1 MKRKKLNI
9 GVIGIGYLGKYH
21 LEKFIKNRQCNIK
34 WVVDSNLGNIKNDLG
49 ISIKRTTD
57 YKEILPDIDAI
68 SLVTP
73 TKMHFKIAKFFLEN
87 KKHVLIEKPMTETV
101 AQAKELVRL
110 AKKNKVILQVGH
122 LERFNPVMK
131 RLSNEISSPLF
142 IEVHRLA
149 KFNPRSTDVNVI
161 FDLMI
166 HDIDI
171 VTTLISRKIKNVS
184 AFGKKIITKT
194 TDIANVRLEFYG
206 GAVANLTASRISQK
220 NERKVRIFEKDKYYS
235 VDFMYST
242 INKYQKNIGRKKELF
257 SFKEFKYNKTDA
269 LKDEI
274 NNFISSCDGKEMPLV
289 DGNQGKAAVE
299 TATLISKLL

>member
-9 GVIGIGYLGKYH
+9 GVVGIGYLGKYH
-21 LEKFIKNRQCNIK
+21 LEKFINNKQCDTK
-34 WVVDSNLGNIKNDLG
+34 WVVDTNLDNIDLNGHDSIQKSSN
-49 ISIKRTTD
+49 
-57 YKEILPDIDAI
+57 YKEILNDIDAI

-101 AQAKELVRL
+101 AQAKKLVDL

-131 RLSNEISSPLF
+131 RLTKEISDPLF

-171 VTTLISRKIKNVS
+171 VTTLMKKNIKNVS
-184 AFGKKIITKT
+184 AFGKKIITT
-194 TDIANVRLEFYG
+194 STDIANVRLEFSG
-206 GAVANLTASRISQK
+206 GSVANLTASRISQK
-220 NERKVRIFEKDKYYS
+220 NERKIRVFEKDKYYS
-235 VDFMYST
+235 VDFMNSN
-242 INKYQKNIGRKKELF
+242 IKKYIKNSKASKELF
-257 SFKEFKYNKTDA
+257 GFKEFKYDKTDA

-274 NNFISSCDGKEMPLV
+274 NNFILSCLGKEKPLV
-289 DGNQGKAAVE
+289 DGKQGKAAVE

>member
-21 LEKFIKNRQCNIK
+21 LEKFIKNRQCNTK
-34 WVVDSNLGNIKNDLG
+34 WVVDSNLGNIKNGLD
-49 ISIKRTTD
+49 ISIKKTTD

-171 VTTLISRKIKNVS
+171 VTTLISRKIKNMS

-194 TDIANVRLEFYG
+194 TDIANVRLEFHG

-220 NERKVRIFEKDKYYS
+220 NERKIRIFEKDKYYS
-235 VDFMYST
+235 VDFMNST

-274 NNFISSCDGKEMPLV
+274 NNFILSCDGKEMPLV

>member
-131 RLSNEISSPLF
+131 RLSNEISKPLF

-235 VDFMYST
+235 VDFMNST

-289 DGNQGKAAVE
+289 DGNQGRAAVE
-299 TATLISKLL
+299 TATIISKLL

>member
-9 GVIGIGYLGKYH
+9 GVVGIGYLGKYH
-21 LEKFIKNRQCNIK
+21 LEKFINNKQCDTK
-34 WVVDSNLGNIKNDLG
+34 WVVDTNLDNIDLKGYDSIQKSSN
-49 ISIKRTTD
+49 
-57 YKEILPDIDAI
+57 YKEILDDVDAV

-101 AQAKELVRL
+101 AQATKLVDL

-131 RLSNEISSPLF
+131 RLTKEISDPLF

-171 VTTLISRKIKNVS
+171 VTTLMKKKIKNVS
-184 AFGKKIITKT
+184 AFGKKIITKS
-194 TDIANVRLEFYG
+194 TDIANVRLEFFG

-220 NERKVRIFEKDKYYS
+220 NERKIRVFEKDKYYS
-235 VDFMYST
+235 VDFMNSN
-242 INKYQKNIGRKKELF
+242 IKKYIKNSKTSKELF
-257 SFKEFKYNKTDA
+257 SFKEFKYDKTDA

-274 NNFISSCDGKEMPLV
+274 NNFILSCLGKEKPLV
-289 DGNQGKAAVE
+289 DGKQGKAAVE

>member
-9 GVIGIGYLGKYH
+9 GVVGIGYLGKYH
-21 LEKFIKNRQCNIK
+21 LEKFINNKKCDTK
-34 WVVDSNLGNIKNDLG
+34 WVVDTNLDNIDLNGHDSIQKSSN
-49 ISIKRTTD
+49 
-57 YKEILPDIDAI
+57 YKEILDDIDAV

-101 AQAKELVRL
+101 AQATKLVDL

-131 RLSNEISSPLF
+131 RLTKEISNPLF

-171 VTTLISRKIKNVS
+171 VTTLMKKKIKSVS
-184 AFGKKIITKT
+184 AFGKKIITKS
-194 TDIANVRLEFYG
+194 TDIANVRLEFLG

-220 NERKVRIFEKDKYYS
+220 NERKIRVFEKDKYYS
-235 VDFMYST
+235 VDFMNSNIKKYIKNAKT
-242 INKYQKNIGRKKELF
+242 NKGLF
-257 SFKEFKYNKTDA
+257 SFKEFKYDKTDA

-274 NNFISSCDGKEMPLV
+274 NNFILSCLGKEKPLV
-289 DGNQGKAAVE
+289 DGKQGKAAVE

>member
-9 GVIGIGYLGKYH
+9 GVIGIGYLGKYD
-21 LEKFIKNRQCNIK
+21 LEKFINNRQCITK
-34 WVVDSNLGNIKNDLG
+34 WVVDSNLGNIENDLDT
-49 ISIKRTTD
+49 SIKKTTN

-73 TKMHFKIAKFFLEN
+73 TKIHVKIAKFFLEN

-101 AQAKELVRL
+101 TQAKELVRI
-110 AKKNKVILQVGH
+110 AKKNKVVLQVGH

-220 NERKVRIFEKDKYYS
+220 NERKIRIFEKDKYYS
-235 VDFMYST
+235 VDFMNST

-257 SFKEFKYNKTDA
+257 SSKEFKYNKTDA

-274 NNFISSCDGKEMPLV
+274 NNFILSCYGKEIPLV

>member
-9 GVIGIGYLGKYH
+9 GVVGIGYLGKYH
-21 LEKFIKNRQCNIK
+21 LEKFINNKKCDTK
-34 WVVDSNLGNIKNDLG
+34 WVVDTNLDNIDLNGHDSIQKSSN
-49 ISIKRTTD
+49 
-57 YKEILPDIDAI
+57 YKEILDDIDAV

-101 AQAKELVRL
+101 AQATKLVDL

-131 RLSNEISSPLF
+131 RLTKEISSPLF

-171 VTTLISRKIKNVS
+171 VTTLMKKKIKNVS
-184 AFGKKIITKT
+184 AFGRKIITKS
-194 TDIANVRLEFYG
+194 TDIANVRLEFFD

-220 NERKVRIFEKDKYYS
+220 NERKIRVFEKDKYYS
-235 VDFMYST
+235 VDFMNSN
-242 INKYQKNIGRKKELF
+242 IKKYTKNAKTNKELF
-257 SFKEFKYNKTDA
+257 NFKEFKYDKTDA

-274 NNFISSCDGKEMPLV
+274 NNFILSCLGKEKPLV
-289 DGNQGKAAVE
+289 DGKQGKAAVE

>member
-9 GVIGIGYLGKYH
+9 GVVGIGYLGKYH
-21 LEKFIKNRQCNIK
+21 LEKFISNKQCDTK
-34 WVVDSNLGNIKNDLG
+34 WVVDTNLDNINLNGHDSIQKSSN
-49 ISIKRTTD
+49 
-57 YKEILPDIDAI
+57 YKEILNDIDAI

-101 AQAKELVRL
+101 AQAKKLVDL

-131 RLSNEISSPLF
+131 RLTKEISDPLF

-171 VTTLISRKIKNVS
+171 VTTLMKKNIKNVS
-184 AFGKKIITKT
+184 AFGKKIITT
-194 TDIANVRLEFYG
+194 STDIANVRLEFSG
-206 GAVANLTASRISQK
+206 GSVANLTASRISQK
-220 NERKVRIFEKDKYYS
+220 NERKIRVFEKDKYYS
-235 VDFMYST
+235 VDFMNSN
-242 INKYQKNIGRKKELF
+242 IKKYIKNSKASKELF
-257 SFKEFKYNKTDA
+257 SFKEFKYDKTDA

-274 NNFISSCDGKEMPLV
+274 NNFILSCLGKEKPLV
-289 DGNQGKAAVE
+289 DGEQGKAAVE

>member
-1 MKRKKLNI
+1 MKRKKLNV

-21 LEKFIKNRQCNIK
+21 LEKFINNKQCDTAWIVDTNIDNIDLNGY
-34 WVVDSNLGNIKNDLG
+34 DSIQKSSN
-49 ISIKRTTD
+49 
-57 YKEILPDIDAI
+57 YKEILNDVDAV

-101 AQAKELVRL
+101 AQAKKLVDL

-131 RLSNEISSPLF
+131 RLTKEISDPLF

-171 VTTLISRKIKNVS
+171 VTTLMKKKIKNVS
-184 AFGKKIITKT
+184 AFGKKIITKS
-194 TDIANVRLEFYG
+194 TDIANVRLEFFG

-220 NERKVRIFEKDKYYS
+220 NERKIRVFEKDKYYS
-235 VDFMYST
+235 VDFMNSN
-242 INKYQKNIGRKKELF
+242 IKKYIKNSKTSKELF
-257 SFKEFKYNKTDA
+257 SFKEFKYDKTDA

-274 NNFISSCDGKEMPLV
+274 DNFILSCLGKQKPLV
-289 DGNQGKAAVE
+289 DGKQGKAAVE

>member
-1 MKRKKLNI
+1 
-9 GVIGIGYLGKYH
+9 
-21 LEKFIKNRQCNIK
+21 
-34 WVVDSNLGNIKNDLG
+34 
-49 ISIKRTTD
+49 
-57 YKEILPDIDAI
+57 
-68 SLVTP
+68 
-73 TKMHFKIAKFFLEN
+73 MHFKIAKFFLEN

-101 AQAKELVRL
+101 AQAKKLVDL

-131 RLSNEISSPLF
+131 RLTKEISDPLF

-171 VTTLISRKIKNVS
+171 VTTLMKKNIKNVS
-184 AFGKKIITKT
+184 AFGKKIITT
-194 TDIANVRLEFYG
+194 STDIANVRLEFSG
-206 GAVANLTASRISQK
+206 GSVANLTASRISQK
-220 NERKVRIFEKDKYYS
+220 NERKIRVFEKDKYYS
-235 VDFMYST
+235 VDFMNSN
-242 INKYQKNIGRKKELF
+242 IKKYIKNSKASKELF
-257 SFKEFKYNKTDA
+257 GFKEFKYDKTDA

-274 NNFISSCDGKEMPLV
+274 NNFILSCLGKEKPLV
-289 DGNQGKAAVE
+289 DGKQGKAAVE

>member
-9 GVIGIGYLGKYH
+9 GIVGIGYLGKYH
-21 LEKFIKNRQCNIK
+21 LEKFINNKQCDTK
-34 WVVDSNLGNIKNDLG
+34 WVVDTNLDNVNLNGYDSIQKSSN
-49 ISIKRTTD
+49 
-57 YKEILPDIDAI
+57 YKEILNDIDAI

-101 AQAKELVRL
+101 AQAKKLVDL

-122 LERFNPVMK
+122 LERFNPVMT
-131 RLSNEISSPLF
+131 RLTKEISDPLF

-171 VTTLISRKIKNVS
+171 VTTLMKKNIKNVS
-184 AFGKKIITKT
+184 AFGKKIITT
-194 TDIANVRLEFYG
+194 STDIANVRLEFSG
-206 GAVANLTASRISQK
+206 GSVANLTASRISQK
-220 NERKVRIFEKDKYYS
+220 NERKIRVFEKDKYYS
-235 VDFMYST
+235 VDFMNSN
-242 INKYQKNIGRKKELF
+242 IKKYIKNSKASKELF
-257 SFKEFKYNKTDA
+257 GFKEFKYDKTDA

-274 NNFISSCDGKEMPLV
+274 NNFILSCLGKEKPLV
-289 DGNQGKAAVE
+289 DGKQGKAAVE

>member
-9 GVIGIGYLGKYH
+9 GVVGIGYLGKYH
-21 LEKFIKNRQCNIK
+21 LEKFINNKQCNTK
-34 WVVDSNLGNIKNDLG
+34 WVVDTNLDNIDLNG
-49 ISIKRTTD
+49 HDSIQKSLN
-57 YKEILPDIDAI
+57 YKEIINDIDAI

-101 AQAKELVRL
+101 AQAKKLVDL

-131 RLSNEISSPLF
+131 RLTKEISDPLF

-171 VTTLISRKIKNVS
+171 VTTLMKKNIKNVS
-184 AFGKKIITKT
+184 AFGKKIITRS
-194 TDIANVRLEFYG
+194 TDIANVRIEFFG

-220 NERKVRIFEKDKYYS
+220 NERKIRVFEKDKYYS
-235 VDFMYST
+235 VDFMNSN
-242 INKYQKNIGRKKELF
+242 IKKYIKNSKVSKELF

-274 NNFISSCDGKEMPLV
+274 NNFILSCLGKQKPLV
-289 DGNQGKAAVE
+289 DGKQGKAAVE

>member
-9 GVIGIGYLGKYH
+9 GVVGIGYLGKYH
-21 LEKFIKNRQCNIK
+21 LEKFINNKQCDTK
-34 WVVDSNLGNIKNDLG
+34 WVVDTNLDNIDLNGHDSIQKSSN
-49 ISIKRTTD
+49 
-57 YKEILPDIDAI
+57 YKEILNDIDAI

-101 AQAKELVRL
+101 AQAKKLVDL

-131 RLSNEISSPLF
+131 RLTKEISDPLF

-171 VTTLISRKIKNVS
+171 VTTLMKKNIKNVS
-184 AFGKKIITKT
+184 AFGKKIITT
-194 TDIANVRLEFYG
+194 STDIANVRLEFSG
-206 GAVANLTASRISQK
+206 GSVANLTASRISQK
-220 NERKVRIFEKDKYYS
+220 NERKIRVFEKDKYYS
-235 VDFMYST
+235 VDFMNSN
-242 INKYQKNIGRKKELF
+242 IKKYIKNSKASKELF
-257 SFKEFKYNKTDA
+257 GFKEFKYDKTDA

-274 NNFISSCDGKEMPLV
+274 NNFILSCLGKEEPLV
-289 DGNQGKAAVE
+289 DGKQGKAAVE

>member
-34 WVVDSNLGNIKNDLG
+34 WVVDSNLENIKNDLD
-49 ISIKRTTD
+49 ISIKKTTD

-122 LERFNPVMK
+122 LERFNPVMN

-171 VTTLISRKIKNVS
+171 VTTLICRKIKNVS

-235 VDFMYST
+235 VDFMNST

>member
-1 MKRKKLNI
+1 MKRKKLNV

-21 LEKFIKNRQCNIK
+21 LEKFINNKQCDTAWIVDTNIDNIDLNGY
-34 WVVDSNLGNIKNDLG
+34 DSIQKSSN
-49 ISIKRTTD
+49 
-57 YKEILPDIDAI
+57 YKEILNDVDAV

-101 AQAKELVRL
+101 AQAKKLVDL

-131 RLSNEISSPLF
+131 RLTKEISDPLF

-220 NERKVRIFEKDKYYS
+220 NERKIRIFEKDKYYS
-235 VDFMYST
+235 VDFMNST

-257 SFKEFKYNKTDA
+257 SSKEFKYNKTDA

-274 NNFISSCDGKEMPLV
+274 NNFILSCYGKEIPLV

>member
-9 GVIGIGYLGKYH
+9 GVVGIGYLGKYH
-21 LEKFIKNRQCNIK
+21 LEKFINNKQCDTK
-34 WVVDSNLGNIKNDLG
+34 WVVDTNLDNINLNGHDSIQKSSN
-49 ISIKRTTD
+49 
-57 YKEILPDIDAI
+57 YKEILNDIDAI

-101 AQAKELVRL
+101 AQAKKLVDL

-131 RLSNEISSPLF
+131 RLAKEISDPLF

-171 VTTLISRKIKNVS
+171 VTTLIKKNIKNVS
-184 AFGKKIITKT
+184 AFGKKIITT
-194 TDIANVRLEFYG
+194 STDIANVRLEFSG
-206 GAVANLTASRISQK
+206 GSVANLTASRISQK
-220 NERKVRIFEKDKYYS
+220 NERKIRVFEKDKYYS
-235 VDFMYST
+235 VDFMNSN
-242 INKYQKNIGRKKELF
+242 IKKYIKNSKASKELF
-257 SFKEFKYNKTDA
+257 GFKEFKYDKTDA

-274 NNFISSCDGKEMPLV
+274 NNFILSCLGKEKPLV
-289 DGNQGKAAVE
+289 DGEQGKAAVE

>member
-21 LEKFIKNRQCNIK
+21 LEKFINNRQCNTK
-34 WVVDSNLGNIKNDLG
+34 WAVDSNLDNIVIPSNS
-49 ISIKRTTD
+49 SIKKTTN
-57 YKEILPDIDAI
+57 YKEILSDIDAI

-73 TKMHFKIAKFFLEN
+73 TKMHYKIAKFFLEN
-87 KKHVLIEKPMTETV
+87 KKHVLIEKPMTQTTLE
-101 AQAKELVRL
+101 ADKLVKL
-110 AKKNKVILQVGH
+110 AKKKKVILQVGH

-131 RLSNEISSPLF
+131 KLTKEITNPLF

-149 KFNPRSTDVNVI
+149 KFNPRSTDVNVV

-171 VTTLISRKIKNVS
+171 VTTLIGKRIKNIS
-184 AFGKKIITKT
+184 AFGKKIITKS
-194 TDIANVRLEFYG
+194 TDIANVRIEFSG
-206 GAVANLTASRISQK
+206 GAIANLTASRISQK
-220 NERKVRIFEKDKYYS
+220 NERKIRVFEKDKYYS
-235 VDFMYST
+235 VDFMNSNIKKYIKNT
-242 INKYQKNIGRKKELF
+242 QNKKGLF
-257 SFKEFKYNKTDA
+257 SFKEIQYDKTDA

-274 NNFISSCDGKEMPLV
+274 NNFILSCIGKEKPLV
-289 DGNQGKAAVE
+289 DGLQGKSAVN

>member
-21 LEKFIKNRQCNIK
+21 LEKFIKNRQCNTK
-34 WVVDSNLGNIKNDLG
+34 WVVDSKLGNIKNDLD
-49 ISIKRTTD
+49 ISIKKTTD

-122 LERFNPVMK
+122 LERFNPVMN

-171 VTTLISRKIKNVS
+171 VTTLICRKIKNVS

-235 VDFMYST
+235 VDFMNST

-274 NNFISSCDGKEMPLV
+274 NNFILSCDGKEMPLV

>member
-9 GVIGIGYLGKYH
+9 GVVGIGYLGKYH
-21 LEKFIKNRQCNIK
+21 LEKFINNKQCDTK
-34 WVVDSNLGNIKNDLG
+34 WVVDTNLDNIDLNGHDSIQKSSN
-49 ISIKRTTD
+49 
-57 YKEILPDIDAI
+57 YKEILNDIDAI

-73 TKMHFKIAKFFLEN
+73 TKMHFKIAKFFQEN

-101 AQAKELVRL
+101 AQAKKLVDL

-122 LERFNPVMK
+122 LERLNPVMK
-131 RLSNEISSPLF
+131 RLTKEISDPLF

-171 VTTLISRKIKNVS
+171 VTTLMKKNIKNVS
-184 AFGKKIITKT
+184 AFGKKIITT
-194 TDIANVRLEFYG
+194 STDIANVRLEFSG
-206 GAVANLTASRISQK
+206 GSVANLTASRISQK
-220 NERKVRIFEKDKYYS
+220 NERKIRVFEKDKYYS
-235 VDFMYST
+235 VDFMNSN
-242 INKYQKNIGRKKELF
+242 IKKYIKNSKASKELF
-257 SFKEFKYNKTDA
+257 GFKEFKYDKTDA

-274 NNFISSCDGKEMPLV
+274 NNFILSCLGKEKPLV
-289 DGNQGKAAVE
+289 DGKQGKAAVE

>member
-9 GVIGIGYLGKYH
+9 GVVGIGYLGKYH
-21 LEKFIKNRQCNIK
+21 LEKFISNKQCDTK
-34 WVVDSNLGNIKNDLG
+34 WVVDTNLDNIDLNGHDSIQKSSN
-49 ISIKRTTD
+49 
-57 YKEILPDIDAI
+57 YKEILNDIDAI

-101 AQAKELVRL
+101 AQAKKLVDL

-131 RLSNEISSPLF
+131 RLTKEISDPLF

-171 VTTLISRKIKNVS
+171 VTTLMKKNIKNVS
-184 AFGKKIITKT
+184 AFGKKIITT
-194 TDIANVRLEFYG
+194 STDIANVRLEFSG
-206 GAVANLTASRISQK
+206 GSVANLTASRISQK
-220 NERKVRIFEKDKYYS
+220 NERKIRVFEKDKYYS
-235 VDFMYST
+235 VDFMNSN
-242 INKYQKNIGRKKELF
+242 IKKYIKNSKASKELF
-257 SFKEFKYNKTDA
+257 SFKEFKYDKTDA

-274 NNFISSCDGKEMPLV
+274 NNFILSCLGKEKPLV
-289 DGNQGKAAVE
+289 DGKQGKAAVE

>member
-34 WVVDSNLGNIKNDLG
+34 WVVDSNLDNIKNDLD

-171 VTTLISRKIKNVS
+171 VTTLICRKIKNVS

-220 NERKVRIFEKDKYYS
+220 NERKIRIFEKDKYYS
-235 VDFMYST
+235 VDFMNST

-274 NNFISSCDGKEMPLV
+274 NNFILSCDGKEIPLV

>member
-9 GVIGIGYLGKYH
+9 GVVGIGYLGKYH
-21 LEKFIKNRQCNIK
+21 LEKFISNKQCDTK
-34 WVVDSNLGNIKNDLG
+34 WVVDTNLDNINLNGHDSIQKSSN
-49 ISIKRTTD
+49 
-57 YKEILPDIDAI
+57 YKEILNDIDAI

-101 AQAKELVRL
+101 AQAKKLVDL

-131 RLSNEISSPLF
+131 RLAKEISDPLF

-171 VTTLISRKIKNVS
+171 VTTLIKKNIKNVS
-184 AFGKKIITKT
+184 AFGKKIITT
-194 TDIANVRLEFYG
+194 STDIANVRLEFSG
-206 GAVANLTASRISQK
+206 GSVANLTASRISQK
-220 NERKVRIFEKDKYYS
+220 NERKIRVFEKDKYYS
-235 VDFMYST
+235 VDFMNSN
-242 INKYQKNIGRKKELF
+242 IKKYIKNSKASKELF
-257 SFKEFKYNKTDA
+257 SFKEFKYDKTDA

-274 NNFISSCDGKEMPLV
+274 NNFILSCLGKEKPLV
-289 DGNQGKAAVE
+289 DGEQGKAAVE

>member
-21 LEKFIKNRQCNIK
+21 LEKFINNKQCNTK
-34 WVVDSNLGNIKNDLG
+34 WVVDTNLDNIDLNGHDSIQKSSN
-49 ISIKRTTD
+49 
-57 YKEILPDIDAI
+57 YKEILNDVDAI

-101 AQAKELVRL
+101 VQAEKLVDL

-131 RLSNEISSPLF
+131 RLTKEISDPLF

-171 VTTLISRKIKNVS
+171 VTTLMKKKIKSVS
-184 AFGKKIITKT
+184 AFGKKIITKS
-194 TDIANVRLEFYG
+194 TDIANVRFEFFG

-220 NERKVRIFEKDKYYS
+220 NERKIRIFEKDKYYS
-235 VDFMYST
+235 VDFMNSN
-242 INKYQKNIGRKKELF
+242 IKKYIKNSKASKELF
-257 SFKEFKYNKTDA
+257 GFKEFKYDKTDA

-274 NNFISSCDGKEMPLV
+274 NNFILSCLGKEKPLV
-289 DGNQGKAAVE
+289 DGKQGKAAVE